1 MESKQSKFF
10 YQNTLLEQTID
21 MNGDGIKKKKK
32 KTLYI
37 KHSSKLLAIS
47 TKTDYG
53 KLFKKPTM

>member
-21 MNGDGIKKKKK
+21 MNGDGIKKKK